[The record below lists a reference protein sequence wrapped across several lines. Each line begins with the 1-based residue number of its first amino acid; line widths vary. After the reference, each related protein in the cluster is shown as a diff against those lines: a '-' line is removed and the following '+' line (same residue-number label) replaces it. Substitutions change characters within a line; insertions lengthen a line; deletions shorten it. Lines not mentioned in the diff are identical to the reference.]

1 MSPYPHGHFV
11 GHAEVINH
19 KPRRGLMV
27 CPGLVLQQKS
37 GLHFQAS
44 VIRILL
50 WLRLTFS
57 TKQT

>member
-1 MSPYPHGHFV
+1 MSPYPHDHFV
-11 GHAEVINH
+11 GDAKVINH

-27 CPGLVLQQKS
+27 CPGLVQQQKS

-44 VIRILL
+44 VRILL

-57 TKQT
+57 NEQT